1 MNKTQLKS
9 LIERKLKE
17 IDLYSFEAVNLL
29 LGTAAQESQMGHF
42 IRQLFAGPALGI
54 FQMEP
59 ATFNDH
65 LTYLARNPKLK
76 EKIIKASGVTELT
89 AEQLEW
95 NIALAICM
103 ARVHYYRKPTFIP
116 TTIEGMAVYW
126 KRYYNTHLGKG
137 TEAEFI
143 INYKK
148 YVL

>member
-17 IDLYSFEAVNLL
+17 IDLYSIEAVNLL
-29 LGTAAQESQMGHF
+29 LGTAAQESQMGHY
-42 IRQLFAGPALGI
+42 IRQLFHGPALGI

-59 ATFNDH
+59 ATFSDH
-65 LTYLARNPKLK
+65 LTYLNRNPRLK
-76 EKIIKASGVTELT
+76 EKVLKAAGVTELT

-103 ARVHYYRKPTFIP
+103 ARVHYYRKPALLP
-116 TTIEGMAVYW
+116 STIEEMAAYW
-126 KRYYNTHLGKG
+126 KKHYNTYLGKG
-137 TEAEFI
+137 TEEEFI
-143 INYKK
+143 VNYKK